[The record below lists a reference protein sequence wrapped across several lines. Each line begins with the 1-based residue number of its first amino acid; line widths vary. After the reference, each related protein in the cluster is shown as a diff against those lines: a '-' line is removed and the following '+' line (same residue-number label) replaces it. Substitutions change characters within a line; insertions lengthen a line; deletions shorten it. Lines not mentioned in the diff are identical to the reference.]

1 MIVGDQVL
9 SELDGYFIE
18 WLITQKLLKGNNS
31 PLFNDQVIR
40 EIYDANPHLYAD
52 DADGIKMSATQRD
65 NKRRCVIRFCSQKFS
80 SFLQSVYDVENYET
94 VIFAQKG
101 EKKRQ
106 AEKLEK
112 VAKLAK
118 TSKLKQP
125 QEESEINKQPQEESE
140 EDKGILKIVLK
151 QVKLPVV
158 IESEQNIDNIS
169 ESDEIMKF
177 YNNQNNGQFRKVV
190 QQIFKVI
197 KIEKPRSRLLHNI
210 NDTIGSIEYLKNKSH
225 S

>member
-1 MIVGDQVL
+1 MNNLMIVGDQVL
-9 SELDGYFIE
+9 SELDAYFIE

-40 EIYDANPHLYAD
+40 EIYDANPHLYED

-80 SFLQSVYDVENYET
+80 SFLQSVYDVKNYET

-101 EKKRQ
+101 EKKRL

-112 VAKLAK
+112 VAKLSK
-118 TSKLKQP
+118 TCKLKHS
-125 QEESEINKQPQEESE
+125 QEESEDNN
-140 EDKGILKIVLK
+140 GILKIVLK

-190 QQIFKVI
+190 QQIFRVTI
-197 KIEKPRSRLLHNI
+197 NEKPRSRLHHNM
-210 NDTIGSIEYLKNKSH
+210 NDTIGSIEYLKNKTH

>member
-80 SFLQSVYDVENYET
+80 SFLQSVYDVKNYET

-125 QEESEINKQPQEESE
+125 QEESEEN
-140 EDKGILKIVLK
+140 KGILKIVLK

-197 KIEKPRSRLLHNI
+197 KIEKPRSRILHNI

>member
-1 MIVGDQVL
+1 M

-40 EIYDANPHLYAD
+40 EIYDANPHLYED

-80 SFLQSVYDVENYET
+80 SFLQSVYDVKNYET

-106 AEKLEK
+106 AEKLEI

-118 TSKLKQP
+118 TSKLKQS
-125 QEESEINKQPQEESE
+125 QEAPEENN
-140 EDKGILKIVLK
+140 GILKIVIK
-151 QVKLPVV
+151 QVRLPVV
-158 IESEQNIDNIS
+158 IESEQYIDSIS

-190 QQIFKVI
+190 QQIFNVTVN
-197 KIEKPRSRLLHNI
+197 EKPRSRLLHNM
-210 NDTIGSIEYLKNKSH
+210 NDTKVSIEYLKNSRTREIGV
-225 S
+225 

>member
-1 MIVGDQVL
+1 M

-80 SFLQSVYDVENYET
+80 SFLQSVYDVKNYET

-101 EKKRQ
+101 EKKRL

-112 VAKLAK
+112 VAKLSK
-118 TSKLKQP
+118 TCKLKQS
-125 QEESEINKQPQEESE
+125 QEASEDNN
-140 EDKGILKIVLK
+140 GILKIVLK

-190 QQIFKVI
+190 QQIFNVTVN
-197 KIEKPRSRLLHNI
+197 EKPRSRLLHNM
-210 NDTIGSIEYLKNKSH
+210 NDTKVSIEYLKNKSH